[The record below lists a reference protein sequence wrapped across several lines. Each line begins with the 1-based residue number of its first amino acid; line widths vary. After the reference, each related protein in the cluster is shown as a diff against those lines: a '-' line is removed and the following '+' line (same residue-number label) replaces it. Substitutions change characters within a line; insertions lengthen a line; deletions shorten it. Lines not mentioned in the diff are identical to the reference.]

1 MRNEELKMRHKR
13 LLRMI
18 VCVSLILNSSFF
30 FFHSASAQIAG
41 LNTLSLLDRSS
52 SARTA
57 GLGFDYLSLFDG
69 GVSTALDNP
78 SLITGALHNQASLSY
93 INMFRGGNMGSLA
106 YARTMGKAGTF
117 VFGFHFNSYGRFEE
131 YDEEDNYLGDFYAA
145 DYALSVGWGMWIDSN
160 FSIGANFKPVLSQY
174 ERYTALAVAF
184 DVSGSYTS
192 NDRRFVSTLMARNIG
207 AQIMT
212 FDETVERLPFELS
225 ASLSYKLKNA
235 PFRIFFAATEL
246 QRWNLRY
253 NDELNPTSHTDPFT
267 GEVTEESWFKG
278 TMDNLMRHTL
288 FGVELNLGSAVF
300 ARVGYSYRQAMET
313 VGADVLNMSGFSFGI
328 GIRGKRWEFSYA
340 RSNYYLSQAP
350 NYFTLSYCF

>member
-1 MRNEELKMRHKR
+1 MVL
-13 LLRMI
+13 I
-18 VCVSLILNSSFF
+18 CVSIAFHFSLSV
-30 FFHSASAQIAG
+30 FHSASAQIAG
-41 LNTLSLLDRSS
+41 LNTLSLLDRGS

-57 GLGFDYLSLFDG
+57 GLGFDYLPLFG
-69 GVSTALDNP
+69 GDVATALDNP
-78 SLITGALHNQASLSY
+78 SLITADLHNQAALNY
-93 INMFRGGNMGSLA
+93 INMFRGTNMGSLA
-106 YARTMGKAGTF
+106 YARTLGKVGTF

-174 ERYTALAVAF
+174 ESYTALAVAF
-184 DVSGSYTS
+184 DLAGSYTS
-192 NDRRFVSTLMARNIG
+192 SDRRFASTLMARNIG

-212 FDETVERLPFELS
+212 FDETVEKLPFELS

-278 TMDNLMRHTL
+278 TIDNLMRHTL
-288 FGVELNLGSAVF
+288 FGIELNLGTAIF
-300 ARVGYSYRQAMET
+300 ARVGYSYRQAVET
-313 VGADVLNMSGFSFGI
+313 VGADAFNMSGFSFGI
-328 GIRGKRWEFSYA
+328 GLKGKRYEFSYA
-340 RSNYYLSQAP
+340 RSNYHLSQAP
-350 NYFTLSYCF
+350 NYFTLSYKF

>member
-1 MRNEELKMRHKR
+1 MKNWLA
-13 LLRMI
+13 LCI
-18 VCVSLILNSSFF
+18 SLFFILHFPLF
-30 FFHSASAQIAG
+30 TPASAQIAG

-57 GLGFDYLSLFDG
+57 GLGFDYLALFDG

-328 GIRGKRWEFSYA
+328 GIRGKLWEFSYA